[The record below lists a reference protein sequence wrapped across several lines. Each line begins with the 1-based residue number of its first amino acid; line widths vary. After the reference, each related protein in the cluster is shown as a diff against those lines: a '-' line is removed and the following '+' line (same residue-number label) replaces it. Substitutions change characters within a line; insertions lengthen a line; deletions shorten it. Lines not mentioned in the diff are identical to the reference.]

1 MRPSKKR
8 RCKMEKF
15 NEILAQINDLA
26 WGIPMLCLIMGT
38 GILLTIRMGG
48 LQFRKLGLALRLM
61 VKNEEGGEGEV
72 SSFGALCTAMAATI
86 GTGNIVG
93 VAGAMVAGGPG
104 ALFWMF
110 VAACL
115 GMATKYAEGLLAVK
129 YRTIDEKGV
138 ALGGPFL
145 YIEKGMGKKWS
156 WLAKLFAVF
165 GIGAGLLGIGT
176 MTQVNGI
183 AAAVQ
188 NFFDPDKANIAFSIG
203 ETSYTWATV
212 ISAVVVTIA
221 VALVVIGGIQRIAS
235 VTTIVVPFM
244 AILYVGVCV
253 SILIA
258 NISEIPAA
266 VAAIFKSAFGLDAV
280 AGGALGSLFI
290 AMQKGVA
297 RGVFSNEAGLG
308 SAPIAA
314 AAAKTKEPVR
324 QGLITMTGT
333 FIDTI
338 IVCMMTG
345 LTILVTGSHVVA
357 AETGIEGAEITAN
370 AFGDGLPWSQ
380 STGAFI
386 LMLCLAF
393 FAFTTILGWD
403 YYSERCLA
411 YLTKG
416 NMSAQKVFKWLYVL
430 AVLAGPFLTVSAV
443 WTIAEILNGFMAIPN
458 LIGLVALSGVVAAE
472 TKSFFNRLK
481 EDPTLIK

>member
-1 MRPSKKR
+1 MD
-8 RCKMEKF
+8 KF
-15 NEILAQINDLA
+15 NEILGQINDLA
-26 WGIPMLCLIMGT
+26 WGVPMLCLIMGT
-38 GILLTIRMGG
+38 GIILTVRLGG
-48 LQFRKLGLALRLM
+48 LQFRKLGLALKLM
-61 VKNEEGGEGEV
+61 VKSEEGGEGEV

-93 VAGAMVAGGPG
+93 VAGAMMVGGPG

-110 VAACL
+110 IAACL

-129 YRTIDEKGV
+129 YRTIDSKGV

-145 YIEKGMGKKWS
+145 YIEKGMGPKWK
-156 WLAKLFAVF
+156 WLAKLFEFFV
-165 GIGAGLLGIGT
+165 IGAGLLVLGT

-183 AAAVQ
+183 TAAVQ
-188 NFFDPDKANIAFSIG
+188 NYFDPEKANVLFSIG
-203 ETSYTWATV
+203 ENDYTWSTV
-212 ISAVVVTIA
+212 IAAVVVTVA

-244 AILYVGVCV
+244 AIMYVVVCV
-253 SILIA
+253 AILIS
-258 NISEIPAA
+258 NISAIPDA
-266 VAAIFKSAFGLDAV
+266 VASIFRSAFGLDAA
-280 AGGALGSLFI
+280 AGGMLGALFV

-314 AAAKTKEPVR
+314 AAARTKEPVR

-333 FIDTI
+333 FMDTI
-338 IVCMMTG
+338 IICMMTG
-345 LTILVTGSHVVA
+345 LTILVTNSHVTA
-357 AETGIEGAEITAN
+357 AAKGMEGAEITAN
-370 AFGDGLPWSQ
+370 AFGEGLPWSQ
-380 STGAFI
+380 SVGSFI

-416 NMSAQKVFKWLYVL
+416 NMTAQKVFKWLYVL
-430 AVLAGPFLTVSAV
+430 AVLIGPFLTVTAV

-458 LIGLVALSGVVAAE
+458 LIGLLALSGVVAAE
-472 TKSFFNRLK
+472 TRSFFARLK
-481 EDPTLIK
+481 DDPKLVK

>member
-1 MRPSKKR
+1 MD
-8 RCKMEKF
+8 KF
-15 NEILAQINDLA
+15 NAILGQINDLA
-26 WGIPMLCLIMGT
+26 WGVPMLCLIMGT
-38 GILLTIRMGG
+38 GILLTVRMGG
-48 LQFRKLGLALRLM
+48 LQFRKLGLALKLM
-61 VKNEEGGEGEV
+61 FKNEDSGEGEV
-72 SSFGALCTAMAATI
+72 SSFGALCTAMAATV

-93 VAGAMVAGGPG
+93 VAGAMMVGGPG

-115 GMATKYAEGLLAVK
+115 GMATKYAEGLLAIK
-129 YRTIDEKGV
+129 YRTIDENGV

-188 NFFDPDKANIAFSIG
+188 NYFDPQKSNIAFSMG
-203 ETSYTWATV
+203 ENSYTWSTV
-212 ISAVVVTIA
+212 IAAVVVTAA
-221 VALVVIGGIQRIAS
+221 VALVVIGGIQRIAG

-244 AILYVGVCV
+244 AVLYVGVCV
-253 SILIA
+253 AILISNA
-258 NISEIPAA
+258 SAIPGA
-266 VAAIFKSAFGLDAV
+266 VVSIFRSAFGLDAA
-280 AGGALGSLFI
+280 AGGMLGALFM

-333 FIDTI
+333 FMDTI
-338 IVCMMTG
+338 IICMMTG
-345 LTILVTGSHVVA
+345 LTILVTNADAAA
-357 AETGIEGAEITAN
+357 AEQGMEGAEITAY
-370 AFGDGLPWSQ
+370 AFGQGLPWGQNIGS
-380 STGAFI
+380 FI

-411 YLTKG
+411 YLTG
-416 NMSAQKVFKWLYVL
+416 GSLSVQKAFKWLYVL

-458 LIGLVALSGVVAAE
+458 LIALLALNGVVAAE
-472 TKSFFNRLK
+472 TKSFFTRLK
-481 EDPTLIK
+481 DDPTLIK

>member
-1 MRPSKKR
+1 
-8 RCKMEKF
+8 
-15 NEILAQINDLA
+15 
-26 WGIPMLCLIMGT
+26 
-38 GILLTIRMGG
+38 
-48 LQFRKLGLALRLM
+48 
-61 VKNEEGGEGEV
+61 
-72 SSFGALCTAMAATI
+72 
-86 GTGNIVG
+86 
-93 VAGAMVAGGPG
+93 
-104 ALFWMF
+104 
-110 VAACL
+110 
-115 GMATKYAEGLLAVK
+115 MATKYAEGLLAVK
-129 YRTIDEKGV
+129 YRTIDDKGV

-145 YIEKGMGKKWS
+145 YIEKGMGPRWR

-188 NFFDPDKANIAFSIG
+188 NYFDPEKANIAFSIG
-203 ETSYTWATV
+203 DTSYTWSTV
-212 ISAVVVTIA
+212 IAAIVVTVA
-221 VALVVIGGIQRIAS
+221 VALVVIGGIQRIAG
-235 VTTIVVPFM
+235 VTTIIVPFM

-253 SILIA
+253 AILVSNASRIPDAFVSI
-258 NISEIPAA
+258 
-266 VAAIFKSAFGLDAV
+266 FRSAFGFDAV
-280 AGGALGSLFI
+280 AGGAMGALFI

-345 LTILVTGSHVVA
+345 LTILVTDSLGMA
-357 AETGIEGAEITAN
+357 AEKDLEGAEITAN
-370 AFGDGLPWSQ
+370 AFGEGLPWSQ
-380 STGAFI
+380 SAGSFV

-416 NMSAQKVFKWLYVL
+416 NMTAQKTFKWLYVL

-443 WTIAEILNGFMAIPN
+443 WTIAEIMNGFMAIPN
-458 LIGLVALSGVVAAE
+458 LIGLLALSGVVAAE
-472 TKSFFNRLK
+472 TKSFFRRLK
-481 EDPTLIK
+481 ENPSLIK

>member
-1 MRPSKKR
+1 
-8 RCKMEKF
+8 MEKF
-15 NEILAQINDLA
+15 NEILTQINDVA
-26 WGIPMLCLIMGT
+26 WGVPMLCLIMGT
-38 GILLTIRMGG
+38 GILLTVRMGG

-61 VKNEEGGEGEV
+61 VKNEEEGEGEV
-72 SSFGALCTAMAATI
+72 SSFGALCTALAATI

-129 YRTIDEKGV
+129 YRTIDDKGV

-145 YIEKGMGKKWS
+145 YIEKGMGPRWR

-188 NFFDPDKANIAFSIG
+188 NYFDPEKANIAFSIG
-203 ETSYTWATV
+203 DTSYTWSTV
-212 ISAVVVTIA
+212 IAAIVVTVA
-221 VALVVIGGIQRIAS
+221 VALVVIGGIQRIAG
-235 VTTIVVPFM
+235 VTTIIVPFM

-253 SILIA
+253 AILVSNASRIPDAFVSI
-258 NISEIPAA
+258 
-266 VAAIFKSAFGLDAV
+266 FRSAFGFDAV
-280 AGGALGSLFI
+280 AGGAMGALFI

-345 LTILVTGSHVVA
+345 LTIPVSYTHLT
-357 AETGIEGAEITAN
+357 
-370 AFGDGLPWSQ
+370 LP
-380 STGAFI
+380 T
-386 LMLCLAF
+386 
-393 FAFTTILGWD
+393 
-403 YYSERCLA
+403 
-411 YLTKG
+411 
-416 NMSAQKVFKWLYVL
+416 N
-430 AVLAGPFLTVSAV
+430 
-443 WTIAEILNGFMAIPN
+443 
-458 LIGLVALSGVVAAE
+458 
-472 TKSFFNRLK
+472 
-481 EDPTLIK
+481 

>member
-1 MRPSKKR
+1 
-8 RCKMEKF
+8 MEKF
-15 NEILAQINDLA
+15 NEILGQINDLA

-38 GILLTIRMGG
+38 GIVLTVRMGG

-61 VKNEEGGEGEV
+61 VKNEDGGEGEV
-72 SSFGALCTAMAATI
+72 SSFGALCTAMAATV

-93 VAGAMVAGGPG
+93 VAGAMMVGGPG

-115 GMATKYAEGLLAVK
+115 GMATKYAEGLLAIK
-129 YRTIDEKGV
+129 YRTIDENGV

-145 YIEKGMGKKWS
+145 YIEKGMGRKWR
-156 WLAKLFAVF
+156 WLAKIFAVF

-188 NFFDPDKANIAFSIG
+188 NYFDPEKANIAFSMG
-203 ETSYTWATV
+203 DNSYTWATV
-212 ISAVVVTIA
+212 IAAIVVTVS
-221 VALVVIGGIQRIAS
+221 VALVVIGGIQRIAG
-235 VTTIVVPFM
+235 VTTIIVPFM

-253 SILIA
+253 AILIC
-258 NISEIPAA
+258 NISEIPSAI
-266 VAAIFKSAFGLDAV
+266 AAIFRSAFGLDAA
-280 AGGALGSLFI
+280 AGGMLGALFM

-314 AAAKTKEPVR
+314 AAARTKEPVR

-333 FIDTI
+333 FMDTI
-338 IVCMMTG
+338 IICMMTG
-345 LTILVTGSHVVA
+345 LTILVTDSHLTA
-357 AETGIEGAEITAN
+357 AEKGMEGAEITAN
-370 AFGDGLPWSQ
+370 AFGVGLPWSQ
-380 STGAFI
+380 GAGSFV

-411 YLTKG
+411 YLTGG
-416 NMSAQKVFKWLYVL
+416 NMTAQKVFKWLYVL

-458 LIGLVALSGVVAAE
+458 LIALLVLNGVVATE
-472 TKSFFNRLK
+472 TKSFFARLK
-481 EDPTLIK
+481 DDPTLIK